1 MEIMHMNIQITADS
15 TCDLSPQMMEK
26 FGFVT
31 MPLSV
36 TLGDKDCLD
45 SVDCVPSD
53 IYKFV
58 ADTKMMPKTAARSPL
73 DYETFFRSFVEQGK
87 KVIHFSISNKL
98 SSSYQ
103 NANIAAGEFEGMV
116 EVVDSRNLSTGTAL
130 LMLDAYQMIE
140 QGETDIAAIAKAQ
153 RAKTGAVR
161 ASFVVDTLDYLK
173 MGGRCSALALLGA
186 NMLKIHPCIEVA
198 DGAMGV
204 GNKYRGPMAR
214 VILQYVAD
222 KLSATPNI
230 RYENIFITHTSC
242 SDEVVAAVKAKIEE
256 TASFKNIY
264 ITEAGSTIASHCGAG
279 TLGILFEVNE

>member
-1 MEIMHMNIQITADS
+1 MNIQITADS
-15 TCDLSPQMMEK
+15 TCDLSPQMIEQ

-45 SVDCVPSD
+45 SVDCTPAD

-58 ADTKMMPKTAARSPL
+58 AETKVMPKTAARSPL
-73 DYETFFRSFVEQGK
+73 DYETFFRTFTEQGK
-87 KVIHFSISNKL
+87 KVIHFSLSNKL

-103 NANIAAGEFEGMV
+103 NACIAAGEFDGMV

-130 LMLDAYQMIE
+130 LMLDAYQAIE
-140 QGETDIAAIAKAQ
+140 QGESDIAVIAENM
-153 RAKTGAVR
+153 RARTPNVR
-161 ASFVVDTLDYLK
+161 SSFVVDTLDYLK

-198 DGAMGV
+198 EGGMGV
-204 GNKYRGPMAR
+204 GNKYRGPMSR
-214 VILQYVAD
+214 VILQYVTD

-230 RYENIFITHTSC
+230 CYENIFITHTSC
-242 SDEVVAAVKAKIEE
+242 SEEVVSAVKEKIEQ